1 ETDPNSAIVTI
12 HSGAGGTESCDW
24 ASMLLRMYLR
34 WADKRGY
41 KTEIIDSL
49 EGDEAGIK
57 SSTFTVTGPYAYGYL
72 KGEDGVHRLVR
83 ISPFDANKRRH
94 TSFASVE
101 VIAEVEDDIVV
112 EINETDIR
120 VDTYRASGAGG
131 QHVNKTS
138 SAVRITH
145 LPTGMVV
152 QCQNER
158 SQHKNRSMAMK
169 LLRAK
174 LYDHYQKQR
183 EAELAAQRGEQEKI
197 AWGSQIR
204 SYVLQPYQMVK
215 DHRTGSETGNVN
227 AVLDGD
233 IDVFITGFLQKR
245 IANVSAHAH
254 DQPRIRRVRA
264 KPGRKRRRARK
275 TRGSTSRSPVAR
287 QKFVRRSQGRLWQNT
302 TLLRVAGLG
311 RETIRVHYQAG
322 EHWRLRRRR
331 RQRFHNPHKSDN
343 RQGSGLRAPHQVASA
358 AAGKM
363 ARP

>member
-1 ETDPNSAIVTI
+1 MIAFDPASVRQEIADLEKKVSASDFWNDAESAQKTLKKLSLLRTSLEGVEKLVGRQKELAELIDLVEQEGDLSLESEVKGNLGELEGEVNEWIRRSTLSGETDPNSAIVTI

-233 IDVFITGFLQKR
+233 IDVFINGFQQKR
-245 IANVSAHAH
+245 IA
-254 DQPRIRRVRA
+254 
-264 KPGRKRRRARK
+264 K
-275 TRGSTSRSPVAR
+275 
-287 QKFVRRSQGRLWQNT
+287 
-302 TLLRVAGLG
+302 
-311 RETIRVHYQAG
+311 
-322 EHWRLRRRR
+322 
-331 RQRFHNPHKSDN
+331 
-343 RQGSGLRAPHQVASA
+343 
-358 AAGKM
+358 
-363 ARP
+363 